1 MEEFKPINP
10 NEVRMYTC
18 GPTVWDYPHIG
29 NYRTFLFEDF
39 LRRFLKYKGFN
50 VKQVMNLT
58 DVDDRII
65 KVSRETGMNLRDFTQ
80 KYIDAFFSDLDFLR
94 VERAEVYPRAT
105 QHIDE
110 MVRIIARLIELGYA
124 YRGED
129 GSIYYKISK
138 FQDYGK
144 LSGLKVSELKPGA
157 RVRQDDY
164 TKESAQDFA
173 LWKAWDPGDGDV
185 FWETELGRGR
195 PGWHIE
201 CSAMSMKYLGESFDI
216 HTGGVDLIFPHHE
229 NEIAQSEAYSGK
241 KFANYWL
248 HSEHLLVGGE
258 KMSKR
263 LGNIVT
269 MEDLRRKGFEGSEI
283 RFLLLSAHY
292 RTQLNF
298 TEQSLEQAR
307 MTVKRI
313 NGFVSRLKAAIS
325 DSHKKRNNADS
336 TLFSSTKESEQVRNL
351 VEETRSKYISAL
363 ENDLD
368 SPRALAAFFEFIS
381 SSNKLLD
388 LGADLNERDLRL
400 MLDFVL
406 DDFDRLFAVIDT
418 SFLSGEESETA
429 LTEEAEL
436 LLKQREEARKNRN
449 WELSDFLRERLADL
463 GFEVQDTAQGQK
475 WRRVKTKKGA

>member
-1 MEEFKPINP
+1 MVITFFNTMGRKLEEFKPINEG
-10 NEVRMYTC
+10 EVRMYTC
-18 GPTVWDYPHIG
+18 GPTVWNFPHIG
-29 NYRTFLFEDF
+29 NYRTFLFEDM
-39 LRRFLKYKGFN
+39 LRRFLECRGFK
-50 VKQVMNLT
+50 VTQVMNLT

-65 KVSRETGMNLRDFTQ
+65 KVCRENNYDIYDFTE
-80 KYIDAFFSDLDFLR
+80 KYAKSFFEDLRFLNI
-94 VERAEVYPRAT
+94 ERADYYPRAT
-105 QHIDE
+105 QHVAE
-110 MVRIIARLIELGYA
+110 MVKIIEGLLAKKAA

-129 GSIYYKISK
+129 GSIYFKISA
-138 FQDYGK
+138 F
-144 LSGLKVSELKPGA
+144 P
-157 RVRQDDY
+157 DY

-173 LWKAWDPGDGDV
+173 LWKAWDENDGKV
-185 FWETELGRGR
+185 FWETSLGRGR

-201 CSAMSMKYLGESFDI
+201 CSAMSMKYLGEEFDI
-216 HTGGVDLIFPHHE
+216 HTGGVDNIFPHHE

-298 TEQSLEQAR
+298 TDQSLKQAR

-463 GFEVQDTAQGQK
+463 GFEVQNTAQGQK